1 VGRPCPSGHG
11 GAGRGR
17 SAGHGD
23 LAMDLSTAAWHG
35 FDGGCEAEGASRVE
49 EARAVAGAHVRAVR
63 GEGRCEEEE
72 RRWPV
77 GERDEGGEGIT
88 SASAQALQP
97 ARPKRNGENW
107 RSLGAW
113 FWVL

>member
-1 VGRPCPSGHG
+1 
-11 GAGRGR
+11 
-17 SAGHGD
+17 
-23 LAMDLSTAAWHG
+23 MDLSTAEASLNWHG
-35 FDGGCEAEGASRVE
+35 FDGGCEAEGAPRVE

-88 SASAQALQP
+88 SASAQVLQP
-97 ARPKRNGENW
+97 AGPKRNGENW

-113 FWVL
+113 LWVL